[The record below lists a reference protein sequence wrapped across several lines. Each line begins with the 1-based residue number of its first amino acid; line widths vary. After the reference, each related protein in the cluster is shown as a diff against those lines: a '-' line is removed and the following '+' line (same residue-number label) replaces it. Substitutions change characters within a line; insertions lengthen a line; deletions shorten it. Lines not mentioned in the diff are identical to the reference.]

1 MENEIRE
8 LIFSHLIKG
17 ASAVPAMTCN
27 YSKHVLA
34 YRIYRDLE
42 KSGYL
47 KVAYQPITMHVSYDK
62 SITRYLCPNCYRS
75 YGNKIDAANCCL

>member
-8 LIFSHLIKG
+8 LIFSHLIRG
-17 ASAVPAMTCN
+17 ASAVPAMACN

-34 YRIYRDLE
+34 YKIYRDLE
-42 KSGYL
+42 KGGYL
-47 KVAYQPITMHVSYDK
+47 KVASQSINTQDSYDE
-62 SITRYLCPNCYRS
+62 STTRYLCPDCCRS